1 MKKARTMS
9 TMASSARILV
19 ISRDQKP
26 LGKYDISNRR
36 LMEHSGSDRWVISL
50 WNAAVASTP
59 SSVGILGPVYN
70 KIVFLN
76 SFIYLFILTAIS

>member
-1 MKKARTMS
+1 MS

-36 LMEHSGSDRWVISL
+36 LMEHSGSDRWVISH

-70 KIVFLN
+70 KMVFLN
-76 SFIYLFILTAIS
+76 SFILTVLVNSYCGVQICC